1 MSLRTSP
8 KINSWP
14 RVALGLLGIFLA
26 FDAPAEPQTPA
37 TTLEE
42 LQKRLAEH
50 ISQAK
55 FSAAIWG
62 LKIVSLD
69 SGKTIFEHNAQKL
82 FSPASN
88 SKLYTVALVLD
99 RLGADYRI
107 KTSLYTKAKTNRWG
121 TLKGDLV
128 IYGRGDP
135 TINARVHGDDIYK
148 ALDPLVSSLTNCGI
162 KKISG
167 DLVADESYFH
177 GPPFGSGWAWDDME
191 YYYGAEISA
200 LTVNDN
206 TLQLTVKP
214 GEHPG
219 APCRLTLSPASTYL
233 TISNRTETVENGAH
247 RTIHFYRP
255 LNENVLYVSG
265 HMPLDGQAYADD
277 ATIHNPADMFVYFF
291 KEALARHGIKVRGK
305 LRTVTSLDRQANPF
319 NSDKMMEIGSME
331 SLPLSD
337 IAREIMKPSQN
348 LYTDLLLAHVG
359 ERLRG
364 SEKALERTSED
375 LGIRELDKF
384 LGEAGVKTG
393 DVLFEEGSG
402 LSRNNLTTPNATIA
416 LLQFMNRHACASAY
430 LEALPIAGVDGTL
443 RNRMK
448 GTPAAGNV
456 RAKTGTLRWAN
467 SLSGHVTTATG
478 GHWIFSAM
486 LNRYHNTEGG
496 GLGRAEIDAIAVML
510 ASFNGKE

>member
-1 MSLRTSP
+1 MSLRIPP

-14 RVALGLLGIFLA
+14 RVALGLLGIFLV

-42 LQKRLAEH
+42 LQKRLEEH
-50 ISQAK
+50 ISQTK

-69 SGKTIFEHNAQKL
+69 SGKPIFEHNAQKL

-88 SKLYTVALVLD
+88 LKLYTVALVLD

-200 LTVNDN
+200 LTINDN
-206 TLQLTVKP
+206 TLQLSVKP

-219 APCRLTLSPASTYL
+219 APCRLTLSPASNYL
-233 TISNRTETVENGAH
+233 TISNRTQTVEKGRRNL
-247 RTIHFYRP
+247 TFYRP
-255 LNENVLYVSG
+255 LNENVVYVSG
-265 HMPLDGQAYADD
+265 QMSPADAGSSED
-277 ATIHNPADMFVYFF
+277 VTLHNPAALFISFL
-291 KEALARHGIKVRGK
+291 KEALVRHGIKLGGK
-305 LRTVTSLDRQANPF
+305 LRTVNWLD
-319 NSDKMMEIGSME
+319 
-331 SLPLSD
+331 
-337 IAREIMKPSQN
+337 
-348 LYTDLLLAHVG
+348 
-359 ERLRG
+359 
-364 SEKALERTSED
+364 
-375 LGIRELDKF
+375 
-384 LGEAGVKTG
+384 
-393 DVLFEEGSG
+393 
-402 LSRNNLTTPNATIA
+402 
-416 LLQFMNRHACASAY
+416 
-430 LEALPIAGVDGTL
+430 
-443 RNRMK
+443 
-448 GTPAAGNV
+448 
-456 RAKTGTLRWAN
+456 
-467 SLSGHVTTATG
+467 
-478 GHWIFSAM
+478 
-486 LNRYHNTEGG
+486 
-496 GLGRAEIDAIAVML
+496 
-510 ASFNGKE
+510 